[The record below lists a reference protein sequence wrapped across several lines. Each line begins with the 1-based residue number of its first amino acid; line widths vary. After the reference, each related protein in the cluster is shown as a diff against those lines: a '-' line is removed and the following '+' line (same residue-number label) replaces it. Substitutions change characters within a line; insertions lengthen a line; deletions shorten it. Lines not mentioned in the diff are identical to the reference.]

1 MPTPPRYKA
10 MFMQFMSYLDGIQ
23 YDKDHIFLQ
32 DRLILISD
40 QDAGRYFKEKA
51 YRMEDTAGN
60 DCPSLCCSST
70 LEYIKKALSYSMHR
84 LNMQW
89 DYVCEQGNPAKSLL
103 LTN

>member
-40 QDAGRYFKEKA
+40 QDVVHYFKEKA
-51 YRMEDTAGN
+51 YGMEDHAGN
-60 DCPSLCCSST
+60 DCP
-70 LEYIKKALSYSMHR
+70 
-84 LNMQW
+84 
-89 DYVCEQGNPAKSLL
+89 
-103 LTN
+103 